1 MKNLCKLFKP
11 IHLAKYVSIIS
22 ILAYSAA
29 ATSSYQ
35 ETIEQKF
42 WGTLYKNGGETYYCN
57 KPFTSKTPLL
67 SVSHIYSGS
76 GIREHL
82 QCGTNRQCLR
92 DSAQYQTIMS
102 DLQNIVPANA
112 YFEFKRK
119 NSTFGVLDESVE
131 ANECDIRK
139 RHHII
144 EPPSKLKGDIARA
157 IFYMRDT
164 YKLPMLGSTNDLE
177 RWSTADPPS
186 DEELLRNNDIEI
198 IQGTRNPYVVEVAP
212 KTIDKPTPQNTDPK
226 I

>member
-1 MKNLCKLFKP
+1 MKILYLIFNEKL
-11 IHLAKYVSIIS
+11 IAKGFSLIAFLI
-22 ILAYSAA
+22 YSSFAN
-29 ATSSYQ
+29 SNYK

-42 WGTLYKNGGETYYCN
+42 WGDLYKDGGKTYYCS
-57 KPFTSKTPLL
+57 KPFASKTPLL

-76 GIREHL
+76 GVREHL

-119 NSTFGVLDESVE
+119 NSTFGILDESVE

-144 EPPSKLKGDIARA
+144 EPPSKLKGDIARV
-157 IFYMRDT
+157 IFYMHQQ
-164 YKLPMLGSTNDLE
+164 YELPLSINFSLLSMWHQN
-177 RWSTADPPS
+177 DPPS
-186 DEELLRNNDIEI
+186 EEEVTRNIKI
-198 IQGTRNPYVVEVAP
+198 KAIQGNYNPFIENPSLVNNFNY
-212 KTIDKPTPQNTDPK
+212 
-226 I
+226 